1 MFRLFGSKKERKDGP
16 PSPEGQTFVENWEV
30 DIYIDKNW
38 ELSSLII
45 FRSWRFWPRGE
56 GGTRGVHRAGP
67 QVVVDDQGVGCSCLL
82 HCMAIIGICW
92 CTKGITFNQHIGFT
106 QWYGRML
113 TITAACQRHTAC
125 CILTADLHREH
136 PSKHCQEVKGPQ
148 LTGSGSTICQKY
160 VKSLTEYRW
169 DLHHSI

>member
-1 MFRLFGSKKERKDGP
+1 MGNIYFRLLSTKERWGERTRMFRLFGSKKERKDGP

-67 QVVVDDQGVGCSCLL
+67 QVVVCDQGVGWGCTAWQSLVFVGAQKVSPLISTLASINAMVECSPSQ
-82 HCMAIIGICW
+82 
-92 CTKGITFNQHIGFT
+92 QH
-106 QWYGRML
+106 
-113 TITAACQRHTAC
+113 
-125 CILTADLHREH
+125 
-136 PSKHCQEVKGPQ
+136 
-148 LTGSGSTICQKY
+148 
-160 VKSLTEYRW
+160 VKST
-169 DLHHSI
+169 LHVAF